1 MNNDTLSICINAT
14 IQQPPHAAPYL
25 GSGATID
32 GNYCGVRSFAILSK
46 IWTIERD
53 KQICN
58 LYIYIYIYIYGEEEG
73 GCIITWAQVSF
84 NNHNTWGALVTIH
97 LNLNLNSCC
106 TP

>member
-58 LYIYIYIYIYGEEEG
+58 LYIYIYIYMEKKKEVVLLHGPKSASIIIIRG
-73 GCIITWAQVSF
+73 GLW
-84 NNHNTWGALVTIH
+84 
-97 LNLNLNSCC
+97 
-106 TP
+106 